1 MTIRPIDDANIV
13 TPRGSVVAPNFQT
26 YVSGGIFAG
35 PLLKAQYTNQLLF
48 SEDLT
53 NAAWTKSGF
62 STTAQ
67 QAIAGQQFTEATRLT
82 TTTTSGLCF
91 QSMPSSAMVTGGCY
105 QMTAWMRLIS
115 GNANVQFGVGGQFIQ
130 KVSGVVLTSSWQ
142 QVNIYT
148 LVGRDAT
155 QTIPNERASGNIY
168 GAYFYIPSG
177 TVVEISAVQLTLGNF
192 VEPYVK
198 TTSSYGR
205 VAPQYETGCM
215 YVSRRERNYLQESNL
230 NNITSYWIS
239 SMSGA
244 GAGTT
249 NSTSNENSPIGA
261 KSITRLRNNNTV
273 AAGRGVIKNMALGS
287 GQDLQKPFQM
297 VATVKSE
304 HVNGVALDYFSAS
317 SQNGM
322 YYSTDSI
329 DGVVRFLSCSGKISD
344 LGDGWKT
351 ISTIPGATAG
361 AMNLAG
367 ASAFNLGPRIVIL
380 RDSDQAYSNSFVNT
394 PDDFYVANFQIL
406 DTYHTPSFFVTGASS
421 GEVSGDIVTI
431 GPSVLWDYNQGT
443 FLIDFYVDEYFG
455 IGGTGAD
462 RYIRTI
468 LDCAE
473 QENRNRI
480 RFFKDLASHS
490 YGTQVINQFGVSASG
505 GFNLTLPIGWHRA
518 QIDFTQSAITV
529 HIDGTQR
536 LTLPY
541 SGGRNAG
548 SVINVGSNRF
558 NTWENYGGYLKNL
571 HVFDEVI
578 SNSYSSNSFTN
589 FNSYRSSES
598 VTIMDQVG
606 GSAMKDPNNWANNSG
621 ATKTVT
627 GGILDPTGGFGAYR
641 VRVSGGTITTKQI
654 FTGKF
659 AFFRQNVTYTNRLW
673 FRIISNTGTTS
684 SLSINGSAV
693 ANTQGATNWTL
704 LSATYSPGA
713 GFSVGIGSIMTL
725 LTSDTTGSGLFE
737 FEIFNPE
744 FEISYTRSRDVFSPN
759 QEVNIPMTTQG
770 LRFKHRLGSEFGY
783 GIVGT
788 WESEAID
795 VGSPRQFIAKDISST
810 TPGTSLITYQY
821 AASNSESGPFNFT
834 PLLSSISGRYAKV
847 MATVYVDD
855 VSQGFPT
862 IDSVKLIPR
871 SKIS

>member
-177 TVVEISAVQLTLGNF
+177 AVVEISAVQLTLGNF

-198 TTSSYGR
+198 TTSTYGR
-205 VAPQYETGCM
+205 VAPRYETGCI
-215 YVSRRERNYLQESNL
+215 YVARRERNYLQESNL

-273 AAGRGVIKNMALGS
+273 AGGRGVIKNMALGS

-304 HVNGVALDYFSAS
+304 HVNGAVLDYSSAS

-329 DGVVRFLSCSGKISD
+329 DGVVTFLSCSGKISD

-361 AMNLAG
+361 PMNLAS
-367 ASAFNLGPRIVIL
+367 ATAFNLSPRIL
-380 RDSDQAYSNSFVNT
+380 MMRDSFQQYFNSFSNS
-394 PDDFYVANFQIL
+394 PDDLYVANFQIL

-490 YGTQVINQFGVSASG
+490 YGAQVINQFGVSASG

-571 HVFDEVI
+571 HVFDEVVSNTFS
-578 SNSYSSNSFTN
+578 SNSYTN
-589 FNSYRSSES
+589 FNTYRSSES
-598 VTIMDQVG
+598 ITNSESVFTTAYENPINWNNISG
-606 GSAMKDPNNWANNSG
+606 GTQTTSGNIVDPF
-621 ATKTVT
+621 
-627 GGILDPTGGFGAYR
+627 GGTGAYR
-641 VRVSGGTITTKQI
+641 YRRVGGGISKST
-654 FTGKF
+654 FLGKTN
-659 AFFRQNVTYTNRLW
+659 FFRQGVSYTHSAWIRLVTSTASTASFFINGLANIPLATASTSWTRY
-673 FRIISNTGTTS
+673 SATS
-684 SLSINGSAV
+684 SV
-693 ANTQGATNWTL
+693 AAGANVGGVAQMLIQTND
-704 LSATYSPGA
+704 G
-713 GFSVGIGSIMTL
+713 
-725 LTSDTTGSGLFE
+725 TTGSVLE
-737 FEIFNPE
+737 FEVFKPE
-744 FEISYTRSRDVFSPN
+744 VVMSWTRSRDVFSPN

-795 VGSPRQFIAKDISST
+795 VGSPRQFIATDISST